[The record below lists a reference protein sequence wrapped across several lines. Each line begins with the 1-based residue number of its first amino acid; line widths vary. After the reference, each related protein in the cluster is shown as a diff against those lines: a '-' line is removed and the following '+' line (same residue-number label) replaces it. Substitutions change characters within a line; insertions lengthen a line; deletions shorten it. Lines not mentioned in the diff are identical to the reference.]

1 MKWDRITGAS
11 GYIVKF
17 NNTIYNASASA
28 SSYQITGLKSK
39 TTYSYQVCAKSVDG
53 NGSYS
58 SAKSITTQPQLPS
71 VPTGI
76 TKKSTE
82 NTATIDWYAVSGA
95 TGYDVLFN
103 GSVSSVTTN
112 SKTITGLSAN
122 KGYTFQVRAKNAD
135 GVSAYSTAMTVTT
148 APKAPTT
155 MSATSAIYSVTVNWG
170 AVSGATGYIIRFNNS
185 DYPVT
190 GTSKTFTGLRSKT
203 NYTYQM
209 CSKNADGAGNFNT
222 SKTIQTLPALP

>member
-1 MKWDRITGAS
+1 M
-11 GYIVKF
+11 
-17 NNTIYNASASA
+17 
-28 SSYQITGLKSK
+28 
-39 TTYSYQVCAKSVDG
+39 
-53 NGSYS
+53 
-58 SAKSITTQPQLPS
+58 
-71 VPTGI
+71 PTGI

-170 AVSGATGYIIRFNNS
+170 AVSGATGYMIKLGGNE
-185 DYPVT
+185 YYVG
-190 GTSKTFTGLRSKT
+190 GTSATINGLKSRFQHLK
-203 NYTYQM
+203 
-209 CSKNADGAGNFNT
+209 
-222 SKTIQTLPALP
+222 